1 MKAIILDIDGTL
13 LDSMAVDNELY
24 FSAVQEVLGP
34 VRLRDLRD
42 YEHVTDEG
50 VLAGIYDDNDRPA
63 DAASM
68 QAIKS
73 LFIDGLRNHVD
84 TAGSFPIIDGAVE
97 FVDRLRA
104 MSDTYLAIATGC
116 WRDSA
121 TLKLESAGFNIDGI
135 PLATADDA
143 VSRVGIMRHALNGAR
158 AEVSSIRYFG
168 DAEWDRRACRELGWE
183 FVAVG
188 PDVDGIES
196 YHHLAI

>member
-143 VSRVGIMRHALNGAR
+143 VSRVGIMRHALHGAR